1 MSVPRVEMAAAGPQ
15 VSRLVAGVMRLVE
28 WNLTPDE
35 RVAWIEACLAMGI
48 TTFDHADIYGDYRC
62 EQLFGDALGLHP
74 SLRGRMELVSKCGIK
89 LVSERRPAHQ
99 LKYYD
104 TSPGHI
110 VASVERS
117 LQNLHT
123 DYLDLLLIHRPDPLL
138 NPDKVAEAFRKLHQD
153 GKVLHFG
160 VSNFSPSQFD
170 LLASYLDRPL
180 VTNQVEI
187 SLLHPRALDDGTLD
201 QCQKLRIAPMAWSPM
216 GGGRLFR
223 STDNQARQLRLF
235 LQAIG
240 EELGGASVAQVA
252 LAWLLRL
259 PAGIVPVLGSGRIE
273 RLREAAATMALH
285 LTREQWFS
293 ILRAVTG
300 QDVP

>member
-1 MSVPRVEMAAAGPQ
+1 MSVPRIELAAGGPQ

-28 WNLTPDE
+28 WDLTPAE
-35 RVAWIEACLAMGI
+35 RVAWIQACLAMGI

-62 EQLFGDALGLHP
+62 EQLFGEALTLDP
-74 SLRGRMELVSKCGIK
+74 SLRGRMQLVTKCGIK

-99 LKYYD
+99 LKHYD

-123 DYLDLLLIHRPDPLL
+123 DHVDLLLIHRPDPLM
-138 NPDKVAEAFRKLHQD
+138 NPAELVEAFQKLHQD
-153 GKVLHFG
+153 GKVLYFG

-170 LLASYLDRPL
+170 LLSSCLDRPL

-187 SLLHPRALDDGTLD
+187 SLLQPQALYDGTLD
-201 QCQKLRIAPMAWSPM
+201 QCRQQRIAPMAWSPL

-223 STDNQARQLRLF
+223 GRDGRTRQLRLF
-235 LQAIG
+235 LQAVG
-240 EELGGASVAQVA
+240 EELGEASVAQVA
-252 LAWLLRL
+252 LAWLLRH
-259 PAGIVPVLGSGRIE
+259 PADIVPVLGSGRVE
-273 RLREAAATMALH
+273 RLREAAAATNLH
-285 LTREQWFS
+285 LGREQWFS
-293 ILRAVTG
+293 ILRAATG
-300 QDVP
+300 RDVP